1 MRDEGARDR
10 AATDPWEGTLRQNAS
25 MSSLSAS
32 RTSKRSG
39 KTGVESLLRALA
51 NAAAASEGRLARV
64 ETVVKSMVDAEEVRA
79 ALAALRS
86 NLQRM
91 AEEERGLA
99 ERANSSGGEALVPQ
113 LEQQQRARAQWE
125 ERLQQQLEAI
135 KGLQAASRQASQQ
148 STPKRPPLGTEA
160 STPSRLQAAA
170 AALEGRGAGNR
181 PGVVVPRG
189 AHPQSMLSPDWVPG
203 ATMTSDSEDGY
214 RRLSRSP
221 LVEYSEGDS
230 PLERIRRGFGRDE
243 GQSRGQGVGYRD
255 VVKRKLQLSGE
266 GASRLVAE
274 ERSRIQQGARALKDE
289 KARLQLK
296 IQELALRHVAA
307 GESDEDTR
315 NIAVDLE
322 HAKGEL
328 VIVERKL
335 TISESS

>member
-1 MRDEGARDR
+1 MGDEGARDR
-10 AATDPWEGTLRQNAS
+10 AATDPWEGTFRQNAS
-25 MSSLSAS
+25 ISSLSAS
-32 RTSKRSG
+32 RSFKRSG
-39 KTGVESLLRALA
+39 KTGVESLLGALA
-51 NAAAASEGRLARV
+51 SAAAASEGRLARV

-86 NLQRM
+86 DLQRM

-99 ERANSSGGEALVPQ
+99 ERANSSGGEALVPR

-148 STPKRPPLGTEA
+148 STPKRPPLGAEG

-170 AALEGRGAGNR
+170 AALEGRGPGNR

-203 ATMTSDSEDGY
+203 AIVTSDSEDGY

-230 PLERIRRGFGRDE
+230 ERSRRGIERDE

-255 VVKRKLQLSGE
+255 IVKRKLQLSGE
-266 GASRLVAE
+266 GASRFVVE
-274 ERSRIQQGARALKDE
+274 ERSRIQQGARALKEE

-322 HAKGEL
+322 HAKEEL
-328 VIVERKL
+328 VIVERNL
-335 TISESS
+335 AISESG